1 MKLLRI
7 AAVGIVSLLGVEA
20 ALAARTAEQTALRSA
35 RKHGYTEAQTRCF
48 VPIFVQYAYL
58 DRRGRWVAGSRTKK
72 RGDIYRSEVYSK
84 CGVTR

>member
-1 MKLLRI
+1 MNVVKL
-7 AAVGIVSLLGVEA
+7 AAVAVISLMGVDA
-20 ALAARTAEQTALRSA
+20 ALAARTAEQTAYRSA
-35 RKHGYTEAQTRCF
+35 RRHGYSEAQTRCF

-72 RGDIYRSEVYSK
+72 RGDVYRSEVYSR